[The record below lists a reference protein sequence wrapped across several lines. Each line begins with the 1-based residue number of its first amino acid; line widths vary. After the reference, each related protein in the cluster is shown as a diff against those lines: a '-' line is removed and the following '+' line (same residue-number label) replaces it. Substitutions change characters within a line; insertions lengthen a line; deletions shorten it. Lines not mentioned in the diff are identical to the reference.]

1 MPPKFE
7 HATVW
12 RYEITPTSNATCTVT
27 ESFEAPLL
35 ELPEIYP
42 GKIEGRRDNLEQ
54 ACQTTM
60 NNLRAAFE

>member
-1 MPPKFE
+1 
-7 HATVW
+7 
-12 RYEITPTSNATCTVT
+12 VT
-27 ESFEAPLL
+27 ESFDAPLL

-60 NNLRAAFE
+60 DNLRAAFK